1 MMDSLIVIKREHR
14 NLYRVVHLLDALV
27 RGHARGEPLD
37 LELMTQIFEYI
48 ETFVDR
54 FHHPK
59 EDRYLFARLRQRN
72 PMAIAI
78 LDELEDEHRSL
89 PNALARMRVT
99 LDEVKAEQA
108 GAEARLAD
116 QVATYLKVQT
126 KHLQKEEGVVLP
138 MAQNSLT
145 EEDWAEIDA
154 AFADNQDP
162 LFGQEARKEA
172 RTLFHAVVNA
182 APAPYGLGH

>member
-27 RGHARGEPLD
+27 RDHNEGSALD
-37 LELMTQIFEYI
+37 LDLMTQIFEYI

-78 LDELEDEHRSL
+78 LDELEDEHRNL
-89 PNALARMRVT
+89 PQALVRMRAT
-99 LDEVKAEQA
+99 LEDLKTGQA
-108 GAEARLAD
+108 GAEARFAE
-116 QVATYLKVQT
+116 QVADYLRVQT
-126 KHLQKEEGVVLP
+126 KHIQKEEGVVLP

-162 LFGQEARKEA
+162 LFGHEARKEA

-182 APAPYGLGH
+182 APAPYGLGG